1 MIKGMIKAKAKVRK
15 SNHKH
20 IFNDHPSPMYATI
33 AAQSPNTISSEN
45 PIILLNAKSL
55 RSITASS

>member
-33 AAQSPNTISSEN
+33 AAQSLNTI
-45 PIILLNAKSL
+45 
-55 RSITASS
+55 